1 MNSLISPQTKDLVLQ
16 EQTDHL
22 TINEYHALLQAV
34 EMKYD
39 DMKRKS
45 LRNLQ
50 IKERNKLL
58 LQMMWVTG
66 GRISDVLS
74 IRTEDIDFNKL
85 TIRFYVKKRSVWHT
99 LSIDSDIALII
110 SNYIR
115 TWKVEGPIFEGFGKN
130 EKVITRQYVNKM
142 LEEYSEI
149 AGIRKIHP
157 HLFRHGLATYLLSQG
172 VPMEVISFRLNHS
185 STVTTAKYYARITPD
200 IERDLI
206 KQHVGS
212 FMGQI

>member
-1 MNSLISPQTKDLVLQ
+1 MNALISAQTKDLVLQ

-22 TINEYHALLQAV
+22 TINEYKTLLRAV

-39 DMKRKS
+39 GLERKA

-74 IRTEDIDFNKL
+74 IRSEDIDFINL
-85 TIRFYVKKRSVWHT
+85 TIRFYVKKRNIWHT

-115 TWKVEGPIFEGFGKN
+115 AWKVEGVLFKGFGKG
-130 EKVITRQYVNKM
+130 EKAITRQYVNQM
-142 LEEYSEI
+142 LKDYSEI
-149 AGIRKIHP
+149 AGMRKIHP

-185 STVTTAKYYARITPD
+185 STLTTAMYYARITPD
-200 IERDLI
+200 IERGLI
-206 KQHVGS
+206 KQHVES
-212 FMGQI
+212 LMG

>member
-1 MNSLISPQTKDLVLQ
+1 MPGIIPFQTRDLVLQ
-16 EQTDHL
+16 EATDYL
-22 TINEYHALLQAV
+22 TINEYHSLLGAV
-34 EMKYD
+34 ETKYD
-39 DMKRKS
+39 ELKRKS
-45 LRNLQ
+45 IRNLQ

-58 LQMMWVTG
+58 LQMMWITA

-74 IRTEDIDFNKL
+74 IRTEEIDFHGL
-85 TIRFYVKKRSVWHT
+85 TIKFYVKKRSVWHT

-115 TWKVEGPIFEGFGKN
+115 TWKVEGPLFTGFGKA
-130 EKVITRQYVNKM
+130 ESILTRQYVNQM

-172 VPMEVISFRLNHS
+172 VPMEVISYRLKHK
-185 STVTTAKYYARITPD
+185 STLTTAQFYARITPE
-200 IERDLI
+200 IERNII
-206 KQHVGS
+206 KQHVSS
-212 FMGQI
+212 FMG

>member
-1 MNSLISPQTKDLVLQ
+1 
-16 EQTDHL
+16 
-22 TINEYHALLQAV
+22 
-34 EMKYD
+34 MKYD
-39 DMKRKS
+39 GMERKA

-85 TIRFYVKKRSVWHT
+85 TIRFYVKKRRIWHT

-115 TWKVEGPIFEGFGKN
+115 TWKVEGVLFKGFGKD
-130 EKVITRQYVNKM
+130 EKVITRQYVNRM

-149 AGIRKIHP
+149 AGMRKIHP

-185 STVTTAKYYARITPD
+185 STMTTAKYCARITPD

-212 FMGQI
+212 LMG